1 MADYRSKIDEAAGA
15 GVRFE
20 LYQFRR
26 KTYALGRAP
35 QGAGAPAAGAG
46 AATAGPVIHLH
57 PPVEASA
64 RQLRIVLEGGA
75 VLLEPG
81 ALQYAH
87 GQLQVDMQ
95 KNENAGGFF
104 RRAITSAGTGE
115 SAYATRYAGRGE
127 VWTEATQKHFI
138 LAQMDGPGDALILD
152 DGAFYACDANIAVS
166 THVHRS
172 VQGLFS
178 GNGLMQPK
186 LTGAGA
192 FVVEAPVPVDEIEV
206 IELDGTGELIVDGDL
221 MLMYSVA
228 LQVELRPLVRGLRN
242 AMRSGEGLVFVFKG
256 KGTVWLTPTM
266 RLG

>member
-1 MADYRSKIDEAAGA
+1 MSDYRTKIDETEGA

-26 KTYALGRAP
+26 KTYALGP
-35 QGAGAPAAGAG
+35 SGGAAGGGAEG
-46 AATAGPVIHLH
+46 AAAIHIH
-57 PPVEASA
+57 PPQERSA
-64 RQLRIVLEGGA
+64 RQLRILLDGGA
-75 VLLEPG
+75 ALLEPG

-87 GQLQVDMQ
+87 GALQVDVQ
-95 KNENAGGFF
+95 KNERGGFF
-104 RRAITSAGTGE
+104 ARAVAQAGTGE
-115 SAYATRYAGRGE
+115 SGFATRFAGRGE
-127 VWTEATQKHFI
+127 VWTEATAKHFI
-138 LAQMDGPGDALILD
+138 LAKMDGPADSLILD
-152 DGAFYACDANIAVS
+152 DGAFYACDANIAVT

-172 VQGLFS
+172 VQGILS

-206 IELDGTGELIVDGDL
+206 VELDGTGELIVDGDL
-221 MLMYSVA
+221 MLMYSTS

-242 AMRSGEGLVFVFKG
+242 ALRSGEGLVYAFRG
-256 KGTVWLTPTM
+256 RGTVWLTPTM